1 MPVLP
6 IGPRPSA
13 GINRFRFQGFSD
25 GVMDRA
31 GISAHDWAPLG
42 CVAMMGILGGKIKDD
57 YSARSGID
65 TKKPSVQWGALRD
78 LFANRT
84 IMDPSGHPAPV
95 LGTGVA
101 AGFKVC
107 ADQDV
112 GGHEALFFKLAGIS
126 MAAAKGAPGV
136 VLSQFSALSRRSAT
150 DPASYGIA
158 VAMTGRKAAF
168 RPMGRNRK
176 GRVRR
181 RHGNWAPRGLWLRRG
196 RGFPE
201 DPPL

>member
-42 CVAMMGILGGKIKDD
+42 CVGMMGILGGKIKDD
-57 YSARSGID
+57 YSARSRID
-65 TKKPSVQWGALRD
+65 TKKPSVQCGGHCGACSRI
-78 LFANRT
+78 RT

-112 GGHEALFFKLAGIS
+112 GGHEALFLTNGK
-126 MAAAKGAPGV
+126 KPE
-136 VLSQFSALSRRSAT
+136 
-150 DPASYGIA
+150 
-158 VAMTGRKAAF
+158 
-168 RPMGRNRK
+168 RPR
-176 GRVRR
+176 
-181 RHGNWAPRGLWLRRG
+181 
-196 RGFPE
+196 
-201 DPPL
+201 